1 MTQSY
6 FSIKGCF
13 FGVLFLMITSSIYSQ
28 VGIGTVTPNASSVLD
43 VTSTTQGMLT
53 PRMTSV
59 QRTAIVSP
67 ADGLMV
73 YDTDLKSFFHYNT
86 TAVNWTRISS
96 DFSGGRNKF
105 KRIKSTDV
113 LATVLAAEKAAGGG
127 SKYLLDS
134 GTAYEINGTIAVDL
148 PIELNNSYVIGI
160 DSGDDKLVKATG
172 DLFVGTTGGSVRV
185 LTLTATAGKVF
196 NINGG
201 GNQNLIFRDSIILN
215 SANVGTIENFSL
227 VFLSIVQY
235 AGNSNGFTFNT
246 ISKLLLSNMGWF
258 GNNAGTF
265 EKIEGTFGLIQ
276 KQGGFSEVNGTAIG
290 FDVSS
295 NPIINGDAVMESVVF
310 TGSNSAGYIRGYTPA
325 TYLGYNFNNNW
336 SVRCAGIPTEVDAAA
351 SGNIYLNRTLTAPV
365 FNHPSLNQGVK
376 IPGTTIASNLY
387 RMGITTSSTSNRL
400 AYLGKKSRSFT
411 IAASVAF
418 EASGSS
424 GNTDYIFYFQ
434 RFNAAG
440 LLVSRIISSESFIDA
455 NSGFIQNI
463 PILANVQMN
472 SGDYIELFSER
483 ILGNDKNMT
492 IRSVNVSMQ

>member
-67 ADGLMV
+67 ADGLIV
-73 YDTDLKSFFHYNT
+73 YDTDLKSLFHYNIT
-86 TAVNWTRISS
+86 EVSWTRISS
-96 DFSGGRNKF
+96 DVSGGRNKF

-113 LATVLAAEKAAGGG
+113 LAKVLAAEKAAGGG

-310 TGSNSAGYIRGYTPA
+310 TGSNSAG
-325 TYLGYNFNNNW
+325 
-336 SVRCAGIPTEVDAAA
+336 
-351 SGNIYLNRTLTAPV
+351 
-365 FNHPSLNQGVK
+365 
-376 IPGTTIASNLY
+376 
-387 RMGITTSSTSNRL
+387 
-400 AYLGKKSRSFT
+400 
-411 IAASVAF
+411 
-418 EASGSS
+418 
-424 GNTDYIFYFQ
+424 
-434 RFNAAG
+434 
-440 LLVSRIISSESFIDA
+440 
-455 NSGFIQNI
+455 
-463 PILANVQMN
+463 
-472 SGDYIELFSER
+472 
-483 ILGNDKNMT
+483 
-492 IRSVNVSMQ
+492 